1 MLIVLL
7 DADVIIDLH
16 RFGIWESIFKKSKIL
31 IPNQKHTENYFK
43 KYLDEGSILRIQRFG
58 LKV

>member
-16 RFGIWESIFKKSKIL
+16 RFGIWENILEKNKIL
-31 IPNQKHTENYFK
+31 IPQSHS
-43 KYLDEGSILRIQRFG
+43 GR
-58 LKV
+58 